1 MIKINLDLMML
12 KKKISSKELAQKI
25 GITPANLSILKTGKA
40 KGIRFVTLE
49 KICEV
54 LDCQPGDILEYQ
66 REESKDMKKT
76 VYEQV
81 FELVDAMYNSIVEE
95 SDFDPEVIKVLM
107 TAGKYL
113 NEKKIP
119 PQVIAAKTVNGIILA
134 NMSNKSKLDQINSD
148 RLNQLLMLSR
158 SEGYKWSSVGPTD
171 LRVQF

>member
-1 MIKINLDLMML
+1 ML

-113 NEKKIP
+113 NEKKMP
-119 PQVIAAKTVNGIILA
+119 PQVIAAKTVNEIILA